1 VVSFITYLSGITIVA
16 VFVRFFRTYF
26 RRKKYVLAGITV
38 MAFIL
43 GLLLVN
49 TSYVE
54 QAFARKFKYTATYT
68 ANDPIG
74 EEKGF
79 IPGRVVWVHDADAT
93 NENMTNTEG
102 DYWFMNTDQ
111 GTVDQMLAKGIK
123 KLVEKNSVEEAWNT
137 LFRYFNFTHDKGM
150 VGYKEGEKIFIKI
163 NLTNSCCSF
172 SSKTSTQKNG
182 RHDKMDSTPELV
194 VSLLKQLVDSVGIDQ
209 ANITVGDPFRRFPDI
224 YWDLIHTAYPN
235 VVIMDDAGVNGRTQV
250 TITGNSPLVFSDGS
264 FKANIPMA
272 YMEADY
278 FINMPCLK
286 THSAAGV
293 TMAAKNHQGSVME
306 AHPTSKTDVTSQSAY
321 FMHYSLPGEEA
332 GEGTGLYRHLV
343 DYMGHEKLGGNTIL
357 YLMDAIW
364 TGSDWEGNIV
374 KWDMAPFNGDYPNSL
389 FLSQDPVA
397 IECVGF
403 DFLYDEFKDDADDG
417 YPAMTGAIEYL
428 KHAADPASWPSG
440 VTYDPE
446 GDGSVLKSLGV
457 YEHWNNGTD
466 KKYSRNLG
474 EEYGIELV
482 PVFENFLIDIGS
494 VDTFL
499 FGGSAFYSLS
509 VIVENG
515 KVNMMPELDQYE
527 EGATVT
533 LSSIPNAGYKFLQWS
548 GDTTSN
554 DNPLTLTM
562 NGNKEITAEF
572 ILTDSCVLTVS
583 AINGSVTLSPPGGEY
598 SKGTNVELTP
608 VPDENYLFDN
618 WSGDT
623 ISSSNPITV
632 TMSVNK
638 EITANFVL
646 KDMYTVTTTAT
657 NGSIFLDPE
666 GGEYYTGTEVMV
678 TAVPDEGYEFTGW
691 ISNLSMDDTLDEQNI
706 TVNKNINIAA
716 QFTSITSVRD
726 LGYSGNLV
734 IYPVPVNKSDD
745 LHVHFKEKINNYL
758 QVNIYNI
765 SGKMVFDKMY
775 WNTMFKIPL
784 SKIDKLNNGTYI
796 LEIVNDKEVH
806 HTKFIIK

>member
-1 VVSFITYLSGITIVA
+1 MKNAKKTKGLFGKIIFYLSGIFATTWVLFRVIQKPSRINYPCIQTSIPIVVSFITYLSGITIVA

-26 RRKKYVLAGITV
+26 RRKKYVLAGIAV
-38 MAFIL
+38 LAFIV
-43 GLLLVN
+43 GLILVN

-68 ANDPIG
+68 ANDPVG

-79 IPGRVVWVHDADAT
+79 IPGRVVWVHDAGAT
-93 NENMTNTEG
+93 NKNMTNTEG

-111 GTVDQMLAKGIK
+111 ETVDQMLAKGVK
-123 KLVEKNSVEEAWNT
+123 KLVEKTTVEAAWNT
-137 LFRYFNFTHDKGM
+137 LFRYFNFNHGKGM
-150 VGYKEGEKIFIKI
+150 VGYTNGEKIFIKI

-172 SSKTSTQKNG
+172 SSKTSTEKTG
-182 RHDKMDSTPELV
+182 RFEKMDATPEVV
-194 VSLLKQLVDSVGIDQ
+194 VSLLRQLVDSAGINQ
-209 ANITVGDPFRRFPDI
+209 SNITVGDPFRRFPDN
-224 YWDLIHTAYPN
+224 YWDVIHVAYPN

-250 TITGNSPLVFSDGS
+250 TITNNSPLVFSDGS

-286 THSAAGV
+286 THGAAGV

-321 FMHYSLPGEEA
+321 FMHYSLPGDERGDEENI
-332 GEGTGLYRHLV
+332 YRHMV

-403 DFLYDEFKDDADDG
+403 DFLYHEFKDDANDG

-474 EEYGIELV
+474 ENYGIELV
-482 PVFENFLIDIGS
+482 PVFENFAIDISG
-494 VDTFL
+494 VDTFMFESPQTFAL
-499 FGGSAFYSLS
+499 
-509 VIVENG
+509 
-515 KVNMMPELDQYE
+515 
-527 EGATVT
+527 
-533 LSSIPNAGYKFLQWS
+533 
-548 GDTTSN
+548 TT
-554 DNPLTLTM
+554 
-562 NGNKEITAEF
+562 IAQ
-572 ILTDSCVLTVS
+572 
-583 AINGSVTLSPPGGEY
+583 NGSVIIDPDQAEY
-598 SKGTNVELTP
+598 DEGTTVELTP
-608 VPDENYLFDN
+608 VPDENYKFDN
-618 WSGDT
+618 WSGDI
-623 ISSSNPITV
+623 ISSSTPITI
-632 TMSVNK
+632 TMDSEK

-646 KDMYTVTTTAT
+646 KDMYNVITSAT
-657 NGSIFLDPE
+657 NGSIVLDPA
-666 GGEYYTGTEVMV
+666 GGEYYEGTEVTV
-678 TAVPDEGYEFTGW
+678 TTIPDEGYEFDGW
-691 ISNLSMDDTLDEQNI
+691 ISNYALDDALDIEKI
-706 TVNKNINIAA
+706 TVNYDININA
-716 QFTSITSVRD
+716 QFTRITSIQND
-726 LGYSGNLV
+726 GFSGSLNIYPSPLGKNDNLNVSLNEAINSFIEANIYDIEGKNIYTGKYNKQEFIISLHEIGNL
-734 IYPVPVNKSDD
+734 KA
-745 LHVHFKEKINNYL
+745 
-758 QVNIYNI
+758 
-765 SGKMVFDKMY
+765 
-775 WNTMFKIPL
+775 
-784 SKIDKLNNGTYI
+784 GTYI
-796 LEIVNDKEVH
+796 LEIVQGQKIQS
-806 HTKFIIK
+806 TKFVVK